1 MTIYRVEKDHWNDGQ
16 KQALGEWFF
25 STKRKAETF
34 IDNVIVSSRNQ
45 SDSITDK
52 HIGRC
57 GIGRSVKI
65 FYNGEYLHYKLSRIE
80 VE

>member
-16 KQALGEWFF
+16 KQALDEWFF

-34 IDNVIVSSRNQ
+34 IDNVIVSTRNQ

-52 HIGRC
+52 RIGMC
-57 GIGRSVKI
+57 GIDRSVKI
-65 FYNGEYLHYKLSRIE
+65 FYDGEYIHYKLSQIE